1 MFKNKILV
9 ASLFML
15 CFNLIGSFLLFLEPL
30 REFVLALTP
39 INLIAI
45 LIFFLWANSDYSI
58 KFFKTLLL
66 IYVIGIFI
74 EVLGVNLKII
84 FGEYFYGKTL
94 GYKLLGT
101 PLVIGVNWLTLSL
114 ASYGISRYIF
124 RQKVLIVLFASG
136 IMILTDYLIEP
147 LAASLD
153 FWYWANNEIP
163 FQNYVAWFFVS
174 LIIQAILVK
183 TNFKLNIKLCLALLI
198 SQILFFVIQ
207 YFNYGLF

>member
-1 MFKNKILV
+1 M
-9 ASLFML
+9 
-15 CFNLIGSFLLFLEPL
+15 
-30 REFVLALTP
+30 
-39 INLIAI
+39 
-45 LIFFLWANSDYSI
+45 
-58 KFFKTLLL
+58 
-66 IYVIGIFI
+66 
-74 EVLGVNLKII
+74 
-84 FGEYFYGKTL
+84 
-94 GYKLLGT
+94 LGT

-114 ASYGISRYIF
+114 ASYGISRYMF
-124 RQKVLIVLFASG
+124 RQKALIVLFASS

-153 FWYWANNEIP
+153 FWYWENNEIP